1 MNRAYIR
8 TFVLAALASLCASSA
23 AHAQGTY
30 ALRVARAETVSHGT
44 VEHAVVLIEDGK
56 ISAVGQDLEVERGIP
71 VYDWRDC
78 VLMPGLVD
86 CWSRMGL
93 DSDAGNGFEPQARA
107 SDELYADQ
115 EIWGEVLERGVTTLG
130 LVPSGFGIPGH
141 ASAIRPKGATPA
153 EMVLRERAYLL
164 AYLRA
169 DAGSKKMLREALKKA
184 DEHEDKVSKAK
195 EKWEK
200 DKEKKADKKSD
211 KKDDAKEEKKDEKKE
226 DKSSAAQQSLAQEAS
241 GESGSAAEGPAS
253 AAQDKKTDAGKK
265 GEEFVPPAA
274 DDKVRPFLDARAGK
288 RRVVFAISKA
298 ADYLHLLDAL
308 GKESFEFDLRVP
320 LRDDVDLF
328 YVIDKLGE
336 KKLRVIM
343 EPRVTLQP
351 ATRRERNL
359 PQELA
364 AAGGKPVFVPR
375 SDNLE
380 GIEEWLRRV
389 GELVA
394 IGLDRQV
401 ALKAVTL
408 EPAHV
413 LGLGARL
420 GSIEKGKDANLL
432 LFRGDPFEVGSRLQ
446 AVVLEGRVVH
456 GEVK

>member
-1 MNRAYIR
+1 MNR
-8 TFVLAALASLCASSA
+8 VSLSSLALALCASLPA
-23 AHAQGTY
+23 ATAVHAQGTY

-56 ISAVGQDLEVERGIP
+56 IAAVGQDLEVERGIP

-86 CWSRMGL
+86 CWTRMGL

-115 EIWGEVLERGVTTLG
+115 EIWGELLERGITTLG

-141 ASAIRPKGATPA
+141 ASAVRPKGATPQ

-164 AYLRA
+164 AYLRS
-169 DAGSKKMLREALKKA
+169 DAGSKKMLREAFKKA

-200 DKEKKADKKSD
+200 DKEKKSDKKTD
-211 KKDDAKEEKKDEKKE
+211 KKDDAKDDKKEEKKD
-226 DKSSAAQQSLAQEAS
+226 DKSSVAQEPAREAEA
-241 GESGSAAEGPAS
+241 GAAEGPAA
-253 AAQDKKTDAGKK
+253 AAQEKKADAKK
-265 GEEFVPPAA
+265 GDEFVPPAA
-274 DDKVRPFLDARAGK
+274 DDKVRPFLDARSGK
-288 RRVVFAISKA
+288 RRIVFAITKA

-320 LRDDVDLF
+320 LRDDIDLF

-375 SDNLE
+375 TDNLE
-380 GIEEWLRRV
+380 GVEEWLRRV

-432 LFRGDPFEVGSRLQ
+432 LFRGDPFEVGSKLQ